1 MGPHFISISHFR
13 SVGRLMMWHQ
23 LTNNFSDA
31 NKTSKDV
38 SCSSGIQS
46 VKGRHKL
53 TVPTISFSE
62 LNASPG
68 HLSESIQILCSQT
81 LRNVF
86 VFVTTQNLK
95 YQDLDFDFLSFSNA
109 KKKKKIGGKAL
120 RQTIVV
126 RVTVL
131 LTWVGRRLK
140 VNNIF
145 TYIKYQVSSKY
156 LWKYLNTALQNIL
169 TGYLAKK
176 LVYAA
181 AKVILRTL
189 GYKTNTINNSP
200 TTMTGDYRQNSRQQ
214 GGKSANCQSCSK
226 VRWRRNRLIA
236 FGDCQMKAHS
246 PVYLP
251 ANVHMTD
258 RGQVTKHMGE
268 GGTAQHQ
275 CSAMLMDLIA
285 DIRPPRKMVKNWSRG
300 AKPSLRSSHRY
311 CIWNQT
317 TIRPRFCTDD
327 IKLYWEWGWCRSAH
341 DLQQRFWKVV
351 QSVRSREVEELEN
364 YLKAAYRCTLP
375 DHHGP

>member
-1 MGPHFISISHFR
+1 MGTHFISISHFR

-131 LTWVGRRLK
+131 LT
-140 VNNIF
+140 
-145 TYIKYQVSSKY
+145 
-156 LWKYLNTALQNIL
+156 
-169 TGYLAKK
+169 
-176 LVYAA
+176 
-181 AKVILRTL
+181 
-189 GYKTNTINNSP
+189 
-200 TTMTGDYRQNSRQQ
+200 
-214 GGKSANCQSCSK
+214 
-226 VRWRRNRLIA
+226 
-236 FGDCQMKAHS
+236 
-246 PVYLP
+246 
-251 ANVHMTD
+251 
-258 RGQVTKHMGE
+258 
-268 GGTAQHQ
+268 
-275 CSAMLMDLIA
+275 
-285 DIRPPRKMVKNWSRG
+285 
-300 AKPSLRSSHRY
+300 
-311 CIWNQT
+311 
-317 TIRPRFCTDD
+317 
-327 IKLYWEWGWCRSAH
+327 
-341 DLQQRFWKVV
+341 
-351 QSVRSREVEELEN
+351 
-364 YLKAAYRCTLP
+364 
-375 DHHGP
+375 